1 VKIHSL
7 AADELVGRTLASDVL
22 HRLRA
27 DIVEAKLAP
36 GQRLRFEAL
45 RSAYGASFSTLREA
59 LAHLVGEY
67 LVVAEGQRGFRVAP
81 VSRADLDDL
90 FQTRI
95 FIERELLR
103 RAVANGGPEW
113 DQALLQAHAQLAEA
127 SGPTSDRRSAEW
139 QQRHEAFHDALV
151 APAGSPTLLALRGI
165 LNRRS
170 MRYRHWA
177 RQLRPNLPATQDGH
191 QPLLEAALARD
202 APALMAAVEGQI
214 RRTAEVILQY
224 TADQLLVA

>member
-1 VKIHSL
+1 MKIHSL
-7 AADELVGRTLASDVL
+7 TADDLVGRTLASDVL

-27 DIVEAKLAP
+27 DIVEARLAP

-90 FQTRI
+90 FDCRV

-103 RAVANGGPEW
+103 RAVAHAGPEW
-113 DQALLQAHAQLAEA
+113 DQALLQAHAGLAEA
-127 SGPTSDRRSAEW
+127 GDRRSAEW
-139 QQRHEAFHDALV
+139 QQRHQAFHDALV

-170 MRYRHWA
+170 LRYRHWA
-177 RQLRPNLPATQDGH
+177 RQLRPNLPATQEAH
-191 QPLLEAALARD
+191 QPLLDAALARD
-202 APALMAAVEGQI
+202 AEALMAAVEEQI
-214 RRTAEVILQY
+214 RQTAEVILKHA
-224 TADQLLVA
+224 ADQLLAA

>member
-1 VKIHSL
+1 MKL
-7 AADELVGRTLASDVL
+7 NPPAADDLVGRTLASDVL

-27 DIVEAKLAP
+27 DIVEARLAP

-59 LAHLVGEY
+59 LAHLVGEG

-81 VSRADLDDL
+81 VTRLDLDDL
-90 FQTRI
+90 TETRV

-103 RAVANGGPEW
+103 RAVRNGGPDW
-113 DQALLQAHAQLAEA
+113 DAALLKAHAELAEV
-127 SGPTSDRRSAEW
+127 GGIFGDRRSAEW
-139 QQRHEAFHDALV
+139 RERHQAFHDALV

-170 MRYRHWA
+170 QRYRHWS
-177 RQLRPNLPATQDGH
+177 RRLSPNLPRTQEMH
-191 QPLLEAALARD
+191 QPLLDAALARD
-202 APALMAAVEGQI
+202 AALLMNMVEQQI
-214 RRTAEVILQY
+214 RTTVAIILEQA
-224 TADQLLVA
+224 ADQLVAA